1 MQVVQVHEVRKHL
14 CSRLF
19 PLRFPPRP
27 PVARSISVSPEMFS
41 CNGCEVQKVSFIKQM
56 AEALDTSQMTAA
68 ELKEQV

>member
-1 MQVVQVHEVRKHL
+1 MVQVVQVHEVRKHL

-27 PVARSISVSPEMFS
+27 PVARSISVSLFS
-41 CNGCEVQKVSFIKQM
+41 CNGCEVQKVSFIKM